1 MAEAENFAGQ
11 INNLAERIAQEFNAV
26 RGEIEEGVTGVSSA
40 DGITYGDGTVAD
52 ALDDLLYKAI
62 AIESFTSNVGTQ
74 EKGATVTDVTLSWKL
89 NKTPTSLTLDEE
101 PLGTEDT
108 QKVLSGQSITT
119 NKTWTLK
126 ATDDREATAQ
136 KSVTIQFL
144 NGVYYGTG
152 TVTETSGVTN
162 EFVLGLTKKLQGSRA
177 GTWTA
182 NAVEGQYIYFA
193 IPTSMGTP
201 TFTVGGFDGG
211 FAKLHTFNFTNSQ
224 GHEESYDVWKS
235 ENANLGNTTVV
246 VK

>member
-1 MAEAENFAGQ
+1 MAEETFEQ
-11 INNLAERIAQEFNAV
+11 QFSDVIERVAAEFNTVRQEMAESAV
-26 RGEIEEGVTGVSSA
+26 SNATQIAYGE
-40 DGITYGDGTVAD
+40 GTVAD

-74 EKGATVTDVTLSWKL
+74 EKGATVADVTLTWKL
-89 NKTPTSLTLDEE
+89 NKTPESLTLDNE
-101 PLGTEDT
+101 PLGTSET
-108 QKVLSGQSITT
+108 QKVLSGQSITA

-144 NGVYYGTG
+144 NGVYYGKG
-152 TVTETSGVTN
+152 TVTTTEGVNN
-162 EFVLGLTKKLQGSRA
+162 EFVLGLTKKLQASRA
-177 GTWTA
+177 GTWTV
-182 NAVEGQYIYFA
+182 NAGEGEFIYFA
-193 IPTSMGTP
+193 IPSSMGTP

-211 FAKLHTFNFTNSQ
+211 FTKLHTFEFTNSQ
-224 GHEESYDVWKS
+224 GHSENYDVWKS

>member
-1 MAEAENFAGQ
+1 MAEQTFEQQLVAYIKRTAD
-11 INNLAERIAQEFNAV
+11 EFQTV
-26 RGEIEEGVTGVSSA
+26 RGEIADSAVSNADQISYGEGS
-40 DGITYGDGTVAD
+40 VAD

-62 AIESFTSNVGTQ
+62 SIDSFNCNVGTQ

-89 NKTPTSLTLDEE
+89 NKTPTTLSLNDE

-108 QKVLSGQSITT
+108 QKVLSGQSITENT
-119 NKTWTLK
+119 NWTLQ

-136 KSVTIQFL
+136 KSVGIQFL
-144 NGVYYGTG
+144 NGIYYGKG
-152 TVTETSGVTN
+152 TVTDTSGVTN
-162 EFVLGLTKKLQGSRA
+162 EFVLGLTKKLQASRA
-177 GTWTA
+177 GTWSVTA
-182 NAVEGQYIYFA
+182 DEGEYIYFA

-211 FAKLHTFNFTNSQ
+211 FTKLHTFEFQNSQ
-224 GHEESYDVWKS
+224 GHTESYDVWKS